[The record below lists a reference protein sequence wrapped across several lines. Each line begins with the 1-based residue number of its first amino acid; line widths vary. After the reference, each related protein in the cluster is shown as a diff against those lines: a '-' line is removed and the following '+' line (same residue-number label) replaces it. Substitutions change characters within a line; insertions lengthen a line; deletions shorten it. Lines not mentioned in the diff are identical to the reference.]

1 MSYDERR
8 PEPRRSV
15 FSSAAFTIV
24 FTTTMLTIAFL
35 LSAYIMV
42 KLFA

>member
-15 FSSAAFTIV
+15 FSSTAFTIV
-24 FTTTMLTIAFL
+24 FVSAMLLIAIT
-35 LSAYIMV
+35 LSTYIMV